1 MHEQTQRE
9 LMALA
14 ERVDACLNGHSKANV
29 LLVLLRAMATTI
41 HPLTVPERAGV
52 IKDIAKVLRTL
63 TDQMDR
69 YSPGNS
75 EWRPS

>member
-14 ERVDACLNGHSKANV
+14 EKVDDCLTGQSKATV
-29 LLVLLRAMATTI
+29 LLVLLRAMAATI
-41 HPLTVPERAGV
+41 HPLAVPEREGV

-75 EWRPS
+75 EGRPS